1 MKGSLA
7 FYIQARLLMG
17 TKKKKNSR
25 EKRLAL
31 YR

>member
-7 FYIQARLLMG
+7 FYTQARLLMG

-25 EKRLAL
+25 EKRLA
-31 YR
+31 